1 MLYSHPKAELEE
13 LQIMKKS
20 LVHNCL
26 TLACT
31 LMAILCAS
39 ASVNAQVTTTV
50 SSSPAAVRPVPNP
63 CPRFAPG
70 SVIQEPAALFS
81 QNGVLSV
88 QFSYQTRTDAAGRT
102 LFCFMTPNGLENPTL
117 HVKPGDHLIIT
128 VTNNTTK
135 QPVEMTINPPN
146 CGPGGSQ
153 MTTSSLNIHYHGTNT
168 SPTCHSDEVIKT
180 LINFGQTFQYNV
192 AFPTNEPPGL
202 YWYHPHVH
210 GIAEHAVFGGAAGA
224 LIVDGIE
231 DVQPAVSELR
241 ERVLVLRDQPTV
253 QSLQTPPV
261 NESPGGT
268 PNGVPFQDLTVNNIT
283 TNTFTDANGNTSYT
297 PAILHMEPGEKE
309 FWRVS
314 NSTSDTILDLQV
326 QYDGVPQTFQV
337 VAVDG
342 VTVNSQD
349 GAQPGRTIPET
360 HFRLPPA
367 SRVEFIVN
375 APSASVSLAQ
385 LVTLNILTGANGDD
399 DPNRPIF
406 NIHLLADNTA
416 QSATSDRIGQFTA
429 LNPNQKRFAG
439 LATAPIAAKRVV
451 FFNEIQPT
459 QFFMD
464 VQGQPEKIFDPNA
477 PPAITA
483 TQGTVEEWTVENH
496 TLENHEFHFHQLHF
510 LVESQNNFEINGDQQ
525 APGITG
531 QYLDMI
537 EVPNWDGNTA
547 HPFPSVTL
555 RIDFRGPDIGTF
567 VFHCHILNHEDLG
580 MMNIIQV
587 VAADAAN
594 RGNSKKVPIAAEGSG
609 PAKTAV
615 PAKGSKGAPGAAP
628 VTEKMKMN

>member
-1 MLYSHPKAELEE
+1 MTKRMVHFCLLVGSMLVAML
-13 LQIMKKS
+13 
-20 LVHNCL
+20 
-26 TLACT
+26 CT
-31 LMAILCAS
+31 EAS
-39 ASVNAQVTTTV
+39 AFAQVTATA
-50 SSSPAAVRPVPNP
+50 SSAPASVPPVANP
-63 CPRFAPG
+63 CPRLAPG
-70 SVIQEPAALFS
+70 SVVHQPAALFS
-81 QNGVLSV
+81 LNGVLSV
-88 QFSYQTRTDAAGRT
+88 QFSYQTTTDAAGRN
-102 LFCFMTPNGLENPTL
+102 LFCFMTPSGLENPTL
-117 HVKPGDHLIIT
+117 HVNPGDNLIIT
-128 VTNNTTK
+128 VTNNTPK
-135 QPVEMTINPPN
+135 MPVEMVINPPN

-153 MTTSSLNIHYHGTNT
+153 MTMSSVNIHYHGTNT

-180 LINFGQTFQYNV
+180 LINSGQTFQYNV

-210 GIAEHAVFGGAAGA
+210 GNAEHAVLGGAAGA
-224 LIVDGIE
+224 IVVDGIE
-231 DVQPAVSELR
+231 NVQPAVSGLR
-241 ERVLVLRDQPTV
+241 QRILVMRDQPTV

-297 PAILHMEPGEKE
+297 PAILHMEPGEKQ

-326 QYDGVPQTFQV
+326 QYDGAPQTFQV

-342 VTVNSQD
+342 VAVNSQD
-349 GAQPGRTIPET
+349 GAMPGGLIAET

-367 SRVEFIVN
+367 SRVEFLVN
-375 APSASVSLAQ
+375 APASSVKLAQ
-385 LVTLNILTGANGDD
+385 LVTLNILTGTNGDD

-406 NIHLLADNTA
+406 NIQLSANDDDESAAD
-416 QSATSDRIGQFTA
+416 DRVGQFTA
-429 LNPNQKRFAG
+429 INANQQRFAG
-439 LATAPIAAKRVV
+439 LSTAPIAAKRLVY
-451 FFNEIQPT
+451 FNEIQPT
-459 QFFMD
+459 SFFMD
-464 VQGQPEKIFDPNA
+464 VQGQPEHIFDPNA

-496 TLENHEFHFHQLHF
+496 TLENHEFHFHQVHF
-510 LVESQNNFEINGDQQ
+510 LVESQNNFEINGDVQ
-525 APGITG
+525 APGILR

-580 MMNIIQV
+580 MMNIVQV
-587 VAADAAN
+587 VAADSAN
-594 RGNSKKVPIAAEGSG
+594 HNPAKKVPASGSAAGAAKSTG
-609 PAKTAV
+609 TSKASPTTPAA
-615 PAKGSKGAPGAAP
+615 APGTDK
-628 VTEKMKMN
+628 VKMN